1 MKDKLIDL
9 VESNNNKAYQVLL
22 ELEMTCTNSSELY
35 DYFDYLLDLLKSDK
49 LFIKIRGFRLICSL
63 AKWDEDNKINKN
75 IDEILKTLD
84 DKTGVC
90 IRQCLLKINLILLY
104 KPELT
109 DKIENKLKSVDL
121 SIYKESM
128 QSLIERD
135 IKKILDNI

>member
-1 MKDKLIDL
+1 MDKVNSLYNKD
-9 VESNNNKAYQVLL
+9 NKETYTLLL
-22 ELEMTCTNSSELY
+22 ELETLSCESSELY
-35 DYFDYLLDLLKSDK
+35 KYFDDFLKMLDNERS
-49 LFIKIRGFRLICSL
+49 FVRVRGFRMICSL
-63 AKWDEDNKINKN
+63 AKWDKDNKINKN

-104 KPELT
+104 KPELS
-109 DKIENKLKSVDL
+109 DKIENKLKSVDS